1 MKSEILTKAKKIK
14 ERTRDRKAYDMLE
27 CRSFALPPISRLLL
41 DPSSPSMEFLECER
55 ENAMYSTP

>member
-1 MKSEILTKAKKIK
+1 MKKIK

-27 CRSFALPPISRLLL
+27 RRSFALPPISRLLL